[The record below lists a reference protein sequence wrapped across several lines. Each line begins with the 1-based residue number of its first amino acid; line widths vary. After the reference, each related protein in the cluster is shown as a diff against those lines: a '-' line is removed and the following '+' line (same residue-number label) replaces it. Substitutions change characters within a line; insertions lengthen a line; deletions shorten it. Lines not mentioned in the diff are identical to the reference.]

1 MIRSMTGFGKA
12 SASAAEKWS
21 VSVTIRSVNHR
32 YLELGVRL
40 PEAFWDLESAVRAT
54 AGEYVQRGKIDVAI
68 RLRRVGEQESNV
80 RINRRIVSAVVP
92 QLTLLLAEMGHSAN
106 VDVGDLIRIP
116 GVLETESAD
125 EQIDDD
131 ERAAILGIIA
141 SAFAELRTMRDQ
153 EGTTLAADISRR
165 VDAVDELRA
174 AVDEMI
180 PSVRQELAD
189 AFRRRLADIRRDFD
203 YEVADEKIAQEI
215 ALMLDRGDVAEE
227 MTRLAS
233 HIEQMRKVLAGGE
246 DGTGKKL
253 DFLTQEMLRE
263 INTLGQKSRAA
274 GLRSLVV
281 ELKAEV
287 ERIREQVQNVE

>member
-92 QLTLLLAEMGHSAN
+92 QLTLLLAEMGHSAS